1 MYLTMYKNKVKILSR
16 ILYFRILFYS
26 FSRTRHRDYC
36 IWKIQRSVKVGVLL
50 PRTNQTRLM
59 LTICYF
65 QGFLSSLSIT
75 YYFYDVTS
83 LLEVLTFVLTLWK
96 CLCVCTLVS
105 VCVCVT
111 SLMVACSS
119 SSLSGAL
126 SWASL
131 LFSMSYCRWV
141 VCSWTDTIIAAFASP
156 VISFMAKSPKYV
168 EPSKKQV
175 MVFTLSKHVIN
186 FFFWH
191 AQVGKYWPIMSCR
204 ITLWMSWGFEGQQ

>member
-1 MYLTMYKNKVKILSR
+1 MYLTMYKNKVIILSR

-26 FSRTRHRDYC
+26 FSRTRHRENPTLSESWC
-36 IWKIQRSVKVGVLL
+36 IVAK
-50 PRTNQTRLM
+50 NQHFF
-59 LTICYF
+59 CP
-65 QGFLSSLSIT
+65 LSIT

-83 LLEVLTFVLTLWK
+83 LLEVLTSVLTLWK

-141 VCSWTDTIIAAFASP
+141 VCSWTDTIIATFASP

-168 EPSKKQV
+168 EQSKKQV